1 MSELDDLLQQALN
14 HHQQGRLE
22 EAEQLYRAVLRS
34 VPRHPEAHH
43 KLGQLTRQRGQPRA
57 ALHHLVTAVSANP
70 TVGQYWLSLVEALM
84 ECDEYAEAESVLAD
98 GHTLGLLEEAVV
110 VEWSARLA
118 AAKLA
123 GEAPSPSSVPAT
135 RTLSEEEVSELQA
148 ASDAYNCGNLALA
161 LQKAQ
166 EVLARNPSSALA
178 WALVANV
185 HWNQGEYA
193 AAEEAARRALDLEPA
208 ERNALLALA
217 LSLQGQGRYVESEAT
232 FRQALLAYPEDAEI
246 YSNFSALLQEMG
258 KWSEAQAAALR
269 AIELRPTYADAW
281 VNYGSALLGGGERTR
296 AKNAYQAALQFNPQ
310 RVEALLSLGRMEL
323 GEHNFSQALDYY
335 DKALAL
341 RPDFPEGL
349 LGKAEV
355 YLNLELF
362 QEAESFARLALR
374 KDPHHFA
381 AYLDL
386 ALALAAQE
394 RDAEAEE
401 VLQAARQCRPQPP
414 NAAEQI
420 LAAQIQG
427 RLWLPPILES
437 QAAIA
442 HWRARYQE
450 GLRSLLALPGTL
462 EDPTQLL
469 GTSLSFY
476 LAYHNADD
484 RPLMEMLCQ
493 LFRAK
498 APQLNFEAPHVARW
512 HFPAGRRIRVGFCSQ
527 FLVNHTIGKL
537 YQGLLRQLD
546 RSRFEV
552 ILIYPPQARRDSV
565 RAMLEAACDRVVVLS
580 GPLPQWQA
588 QVAALELDALFYPD
602 IGMSMATYFL
612 AYARLAP
619 VQMVSYGH
627 PDTTG
632 LDTIDYFLG
641 ADAPVEPEG
650 AEAYYSER
658 LVRFA
663 RLPFFYYQLFSLPR
677 QIPPRAELGLPERGR
692 LYGCPQSLFKFH
704 PDFDAVLAAIAEG
717 DPEGH
722 IVLIDSRAKTWNDQL
737 RARWAKSAPILN
749 ERVCF
754 VPRQPLARFMAL
766 VAHCDVLLDPIHF
779 GSGNSFYEPMAY
791 GKPVVTWPGRFAR
804 ARLVAAAYEQM
815 GIAQIAPIAPSLD
828 AYAATALAFGR
839 DKERCLA
846 FATKAVEAAKV
857 HLYQDLQVVR
867 QFETFLLAALEAAA
881 RGEKLPSGFR
891 VPPPDPGS

>member
-1 MSELDDLLQQALN
+1 MSELDNLLQQALD
-14 HHQQGRLE
+14 HHQQGRLD

-43 KLGQLTRQRGQPRA
+43 KLGQLARQRGQPRA

-70 TVGQYWLSLVEALM
+70 AVGQYWLSLVEALL
-84 ECDEYAEAESVLAD
+84 ECGEYEEAERVLAD
-98 GHTLGLLEEAVV
+98 GQTLGLLEGSAVV
-110 VEWSARLA
+110 ELAARLA

-123 GEAPSPSSVPAT
+123 GEAPSSSPVPAT
-135 RTLSEEEVSELQA
+135 RTLTEEEVSELQA
-148 ASDAYNCGNLALA
+148 ASEAYNCGNLALA

-178 WALVANV
+178 WAIVANV
-185 HWNQGEYA
+185 RWKQGEHA
-193 AAEEAARRALDLEPA
+193 AAEEAARRALDLEPQ

-217 LSLQGQGRYVESEAT
+217 LSLQGQGRFEESEAT
-232 FRQALLAYPEDAEI
+232 YRQALLAYPSDAEL
-246 YSNFSALLQEMG
+246 YSNFSALLQQIG
-258 KWSEAQAAALR
+258 KWPEAQAAALR
-269 AIELRPTYADAW
+269 AIELQPTYADAW
-281 VNYGSALLGGGERTR
+281 VNYGNALRGGGETER

-310 RVEALLSLGRMEL
+310 RVEALLSLGGMEVAKYNL
-323 GEHNFSQALDYY
+323 SQALDYY

-349 LGKAEV
+349 RRKAEV
-355 YLNLELF
+355 YLDLELF
-362 QEAESFARLALR
+362 QEAESFARLALQ
-374 KDPHHFA
+374 KDPHHFDA
-381 AYLDL
+381 HRTL
-386 ALALAAQE
+386 ALALALQE

-414 NAAEQI
+414 AAAEQI
-420 LAAQIQG
+420 LATQIPG
-427 RLWLPPILES
+427 RLWLPSILES

-462 EDPTQLL
+462 EDPTQLVKL
-469 GTSLSFY
+469 SLPFY

-512 HFPAGRRIRVGFCSQ
+512 RFPAGRRIRVGFCSE
-527 FLVNHTIGKL
+527 FLVAHTIGKL
-537 YQGLLRQLD
+537 YQGFLRQLD

-552 ILIYPPQARRDSV
+552 VLIYPPQALRDQV
-565 RAMLEAACDRVVVLS
+565 RAMLEAACNQVVVLS

-602 IGMSMATYFL
+602 IGMRMSTYFL

-632 LDTIDYFLG
+632 IDTIDYFLG
-641 ADAPVEPEG
+641 ADAPLEPEG
-650 AEAYYSER
+650 AEALYSER

-663 RLPFFYYQLFSLPR
+663 RLPFCYQLFGLPQ

-692 LYGCPQSLFKFH
+692 LYACPQSLFKLH

-717 DPEGH
+717 DPDGH
-722 IVLIDSRAKTWNDQL
+722 IVLIDGLVKTWNDQL

-754 VPRQPLARFMAL
+754 VPHQPLNRFMAL

-779 GSGNSFYEPMAY
+779 GSGNTLYEAMAY
-791 GKPVVTWPGRFAR
+791 GKPIVTWPGRFAR
-804 ARLVAAAYEQM
+804 GRFVAAAYEQM
-815 GIAQIAPIAPSLD
+815 GIAEMAPIAPSLD

-846 FATKAVEAAKV
+846 FASKAVEAAKA
-857 HLYQDLQVVR
+857 HLYNDLQAVR
-867 QFETFLLAALEAAA
+867 QFETFLLAALEAAD

-891 VPPPDPGS
+891 VPPPGNGS

>member
-1 MSELDDLLQQALN
+1 MSELDDLLQQALD
-14 HHQQGRLE
+14 HHQQGRLD
-22 EAEQLYRAVLRS
+22 EAERLYRAVLRS

-70 TVGQYWLSLVEALM
+70 TVGQYWLSLVEALL
-84 ECDEYAEAESVLAD
+84 ECGEYAEAEGVLAD

-123 GEAPSPSSVPAT
+123 GSSPVPAT
-135 RTLSEEEVSELQA
+135 RTLSEEEASKLQA

-178 WALVANV
+178 WALIANV
-185 HWNQGEYA
+185 RWKQGEYV
-193 AAEEAARRALDLEPA
+193 AAEEAARRALDLDPQ

-217 LSLQGQGRYVESEAT
+217 LSLEGQGRYVESEAT
-232 FRQALLAYPEDAEI
+232 FRQALLAHPEDAEI
-246 YSNFSALLQEMG
+246 YSNFSALLQQMG
-258 KWSEAQAAALR
+258 KWPEAQAAALR

-281 VNYGSALLGGGERTR
+281 FNYGSALLGGGERTR

-323 GEHNFSQALDYY
+323 EEYNFSKALDYY

-349 LGKAEV
+349 RCKAGV
-355 YLNLELF
+355 YLHLELF
-362 QEAESFARLALR
+362 QEAESFARLALQ
-374 KDPHHFA
+374 KEPHHFD

-386 ALALAAQE
+386 ALALAVQE

-420 LAAQIQG
+420 LAKQIQG
-427 RLWLPPILES
+427 RLWLPSIMES
-437 QAAIA
+437 QAAIV

-462 EDPTQLL
+462 EDPTQLFSR
-469 GTSLSFY
+469 SLSFY

-512 HFPAGRRIRVGFCSQ
+512 RFPAGRRIRVGFCSE

-641 ADAPVEPEG
+641 ADAPMEPEG

-663 RLPFFYYQLFSLPR
+663 RLPFCYQLFGLPQ

-717 DPEGH
+717 DPDGH
-722 IVLIDSRAKTWNDQL
+722 IVLIDGLAKTWNDQL

-754 VPRQPLARFMAL
+754 VPRQPLLDRFMAL
-766 VAHCDVLLDPIHF
+766 VAHCDVLLDPVHF
-779 GSGNSFYEPMAY
+779 GSGNSLYEAMAY
-791 GKPVVTWPGRFAR
+791 GKPIVTWPGRFAR
-804 ARLVAAAYEQM
+804 ARFVAAAYEQM
-815 GIAQIAPIAPSLD
+815 GIAEMAPIAPSLD

-846 FATKAVEAAKV
+846 FATKAVAAAKA
-857 HLYQDLQVVR
+857 HLYNDLQVVR
-867 QFETFLLAALEAAA
+867 QFETFLLAALEAAGC
-881 RGEKLPSGFR
+881 GEKLPSGFR
-891 VPPPDPGS
+891 VPPPDTGS